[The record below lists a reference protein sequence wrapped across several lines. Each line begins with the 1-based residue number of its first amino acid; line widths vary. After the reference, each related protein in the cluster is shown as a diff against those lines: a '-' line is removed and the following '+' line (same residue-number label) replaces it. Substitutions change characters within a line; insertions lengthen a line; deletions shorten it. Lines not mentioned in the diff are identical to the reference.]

1 MNFKIFCLLI
11 SMAFQAFA
19 LKLSDYSPYEYKV
32 FFTNPEC
39 QEYQYEQTVYAIDG
53 TALVAKPK
61 NVYCKRQDFE
71 RNSIKES
78 SPHFQIKKLI
88 SDPEV
93 KSLFLSFL
101 SFSNREVAYKICG
114 AIQRNVKVTF
124 VIDSKSEKR
133 PRSREMLDFISECRP
148 QRMGAGESYNKPVTI
163 FRGNTDGIGYA
174 HNKIIIAKYKDPN
187 KVRLVYGS
195 GNMSSGTTLHHENWH
210 FVTTSKDT
218 YLAQSHMCVKQ
229 AMIDSG
235 DSRSKYKKTF
245 MSCRDQIEVSEEDD
259 IKMMVVPSDGKRAMA
274 NIVDNFKKAIS
285 IDVAA
290 HRFTHPELVN
300 AMIDASKEGKQTR
313 FIADDDIY
321 WTGVR
326 KKKTGSNMYM
336 EYVNTIKVVRAGVN
350 TRYMETNQNHR
361 LLHHNKYVLFNYAD
375 GSGAVHAGA
384 GNFTKA
390 AFTKN
395 MENYY
400 FITIAEVVDSFR
412 KQYDYSF
419 EKLATHYEKMPSEY
433 VMP

>member
-1 MNFKIFCLLI
+1 MHIKIFCLSI
-11 SMAFQAFA
+11 TMAFQVFA

-32 FFTNPEC
+32 LFTNPQC
-39 QEYQYEQTVYAIDG
+39 QEYVYDQPVYAIDG
-53 TALVAKPK
+53 SLLTAKPK

-71 RNSIKES
+71 RNSVREN

-88 SDPEV
+88 NEGGV
-93 KSLFLSFL
+93 KSLFFTFL
-101 SFSNREVAYKICG
+101 SFSNNEVAQEICN
-114 AIQRNVKVTF
+114 AIKRNVEVTF
-124 VIDSKSEKR
+124 IMDSKSEGRASARKA
-133 PRSREMLDFISECRP
+133 LDYISSCSPENLSP
-148 QRMGAGESYNKPVTI
+148 NEKANLPKTY
-163 FRGNTDGIGYA
+163 FRGNVKGIGYA
-174 HNKIIIAKYKDPN
+174 HNKIIIAKYNDPN
-187 KVRLVYGS
+187 KVKLVYGS

-210 FVTTSKDT
+210 FVTTSTKSF
-218 YLAQSHMCVKQ
+218 LAQSHDCVMQ
-229 AMIDSG
+229 AMIEAGNSKAQYKKSFKG
-235 DSRSKYKKTF
+235 CRSK
-245 MSCRDQIEVSEEDD
+245 IEESEEED
-259 IKMMVVPSDGKRAMA
+259 IQMLVVPSDGERAMS
-274 NIVDNFKKAIS
+274 NITNNFKEAS
-285 IDVAA
+285 RIDVAA

-300 AMIDASKEGKQTR
+300 AMVEAAKSGKQTR

-350 TRYMETNQNHR
+350 TRYMQTNQNHR
-361 LLHHNKYVLFNYAD
+361 LLHHNKYILFTFED

-400 FITIAEVVDSFR
+400 FITIPEVVESFR
-412 KQYDYSF
+412 KQYNYKFDT
-419 EKLATHYEKMPSEY
+419 LATEYEKMPVEY